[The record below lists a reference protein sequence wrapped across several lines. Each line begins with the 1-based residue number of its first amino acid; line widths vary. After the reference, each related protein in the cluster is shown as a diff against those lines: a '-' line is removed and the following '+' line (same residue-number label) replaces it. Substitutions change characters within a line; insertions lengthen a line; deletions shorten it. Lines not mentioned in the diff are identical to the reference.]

1 MVQILRFSLLFLTL
15 GSTLCAS
22 GQNISV
28 NASFDAF
35 VPTTVAEILESFI
48 FQPKF
53 VPFDTIHNEY
63 LELQSSFE
71 STFLFVQNITTPNT
85 FRHSER
91 MVHYGLALLHTSFPQ
106 NTPGVPQISFS
117 ELSKRFYLAAIMHD
131 IGLTNNTEAL
141 AHPAH
146 AMSFELWGA
155 IMAYD
160 HLHETHP
167 ELDAVEVGDVAESI
181 ALHTTQYPKGTSSA
195 TGWLLQNSAVFDIF
209 GYDVYG
215 PGSFDA
221 FWNTQTIAEIEKA
234 FPRSSFIAEFE
245 TRHAIELAKKP
256 NCIATH
262 AFWNL
267 NDAKI
272 GTIVPT

>member
-22 GQNISV
+22 GQNISA
-28 NASFDAF
+28 NTSFDAF

-53 VPFDTIHNEY
+53 VPFGTIHNEY

-71 STFLFVQNITTPNT
+71 STFLFSQNITTPET
-85 FRHSER
+85 FKHSER

-106 NTPGVPQISFS
+106 NTPGVPQISFA
-117 ELSKRFYLAAIMHD
+117 ELSKRFYLAAILHD
-131 IGLTNNTEAL
+131 LGITNNTEAL

-167 ELDAVEVGDVAESI
+167 ELDAVQVGDVAQSI
-181 ALHTTQYPKGTSSA
+181 ALHTTIYLKGTSSA
-195 TGWLLQNSAVFDIF
+195 VGWLLQNSALFDIF
-209 GYDVYG
+209 GYDVFG
-215 PGSFDA
+215 PGSFNA

-234 FPRSSFIAEFE
+234 FPRDSFIAEFTTIQGRE
-245 TRHAIELAKKP
+245 QAEKP
-256 NCIATH
+256 NCIIQH
-262 AFWNL
+262 AFLDFN
-267 NDAKI
+267 NAKI
-272 GTIVPT
+272 ETIVPT